1 MVEVEA
7 HHHNA
12 AALLCIGRVEFTCI
26 RFLFDIAE
34 AKMARA
40 VTAVTRTASALLGTK
55 QSLHVTLGAG
65 GRERERERIYIF
77 GGKQLIDRIGPRGRA
92 VLILF
97 AGK

>member
-1 MVEVEA
+1 
-7 HHHNA
+7 
-12 AALLCIGRVEFTCI
+12 
-26 RFLFDIAE
+26 
-34 AKMARA
+34 MARA

-65 GRERERERIYIF
+65 GRERERERERERIYIF